1 ASAPHAARRRQRMKT
16 LMSFALALIALA
28 SITSVGIAPAR
39 ADAPSVRAWL
49 DRDTMHMGET
59 VTLNVEATDATG
71 GQPDFSALSQDFN
84 LLGTQ
89 SSQQVSLVNGSS
101 TTKVVWAVGL
111 EPKHA
116 GRITIPALAVGN
128 AKTSPLT
135 LSVLAQ
141 PAGAEGKPGDD
152 V

>member
-1 ASAPHAARRRQRMKT
+1 MKT
-16 LMSFALALIALA
+16 LMSFAFALIAFA
-28 SITSVGIAPAR
+28 AIAPAHV
-39 ADAPSVRAWL
+39 DAPSVSAWL
-49 DRDTMHMGET
+49 DRDTMHLGET
-59 VTLNVEATDATG
+59 VTLNVEATGDAG

-89 SSQQVSLVNGSS
+89 SSQQVSIVNGAS

-116 GRITIPALAVGN
+116 GRIAIPALAVGS

-135 LSVLAQ
+135 LSVLAPG
-141 PAGAEGKPGDD
+141 PAAGRDRD
-152 V
+152 S